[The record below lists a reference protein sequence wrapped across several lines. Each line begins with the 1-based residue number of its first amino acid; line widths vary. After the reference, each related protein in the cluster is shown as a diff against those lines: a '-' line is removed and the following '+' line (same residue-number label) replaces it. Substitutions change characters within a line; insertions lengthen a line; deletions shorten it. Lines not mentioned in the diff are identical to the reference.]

1 MPVDKGQVPVPIE
14 KISKE
19 QTNEEDILEEC
30 LDTSDDEEEDEEETD
45 FDEEL
50 EHAYQCDFTK
60 RVPPPCQNTSLL
72 SNLLSCSLPVKQS
85 NTKRD
90 YSAAIATKPTLSTVV
105 VSEEQLSESLKRN
118 LAREHSQSSLRK
130 YKNIKTS
137 NSFDSVTD
145 NFSKY

>member
-1 MPVDKGQVPVPIE
+1 MPVDKGQVPVPIKE
-14 KISKE
+14 VDIE

-30 LDTSDDEEEDEEETD
+30 SDTSDDEEDEETYY
-45 FDEEL
+45 DEEL

-90 YSAAIATKPTLSTVV
+90 YSTAISTKPTLSAAA
-105 VSEEQLSESLKRN
+105 VSEELLSESLKRN

>member
-1 MPVDKGQVPVPIE
+1 MPLDKVQVSVPIKE
-14 KISKE
+14 INKE
-19 QTNEEDILEEC
+19 QTNEEDIPEDC
-30 LDTSDDEEEDEEETD
+30 LDTN

-60 RVPPPCQNTSLL
+60 RAPPPCQNTSLL
-72 SNLLSCSLPVKQS
+72 SDLLSCSVPVKQS

-90 YSAAIATKPTLSTVV
+90 YSAAIATKPTTSTAV

-137 NSFDSVTD
+137 SSFNSMTD

>member
-1 MPVDKGQVPVPIE
+1 MPVDKGQVPVPIKE
-14 KISKE
+14 VDKE

-30 LDTSDDEEEDEEETD
+30 SDTSDDEEEEETD
-45 FDEEL
+45 YDEEL

-85 NTKRD
+85 NTKKD
-90 YSAAIATKPTLSTVV
+90 YSAAISTKPNLFAPA